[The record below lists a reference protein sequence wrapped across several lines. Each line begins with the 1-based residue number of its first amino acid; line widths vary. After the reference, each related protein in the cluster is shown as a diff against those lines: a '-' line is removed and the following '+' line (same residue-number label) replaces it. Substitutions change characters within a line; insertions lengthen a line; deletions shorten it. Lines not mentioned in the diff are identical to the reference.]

1 MGQTGKRSCLCF
13 SLSKSHYFI
22 ANKLNLFSPSWVCF
36 VCDSNLAEIELDA
49 VHQVESHEGRAEENH
64 VLSYASR
71 IVFDAAQIAAQ
82 IIHACMYYWLV
93 PSFSKSFQVLLS
105 SFPSLYLCFGLP
117 WPSWVA
123 FHISLWFPYPCLAQ
137 DQLLPLGFR
146 SKLHPA
152 SNLHHS
158 SGMGTFFPRVLV
170 GPHGAPVHGWCW
182 I

>member
-71 IVFDAAQIAAQ
+71 IVFDAAQIGFL
-82 IIHACMYYWLV
+82 HCMHVLLACTKFL
-93 PSFSKSFQVLLS
+93 QVLPSPPQFIPQSVSMFWIALTELGGLS
-105 SFPSLYLCFGLP
+105 HQPVVSIPLP
-117 WPSWVA
+117 GPGSAVA
-123 FHISLWFPYPCLAQ
+123 SGVQ
-137 DQLLPLGFR
+137 EQT
-146 SKLHPA
+146 
-152 SNLHHS
+152 S
-158 SGMGTFFPRVLV
+158 SSQ
-170 GPHGAPVHGWCW
+170 
-182 I
+182 